1 MGDLKLRKLDRILH
15 FIHLIHP
22 LNEGNVTDDLAVG
35 EGEEQPG
42 FPIALAS
49 QDRGVKA
56 LLPVKRSCNDPFL
69 SSSLL
74 DPQTSSDGDL
84 LNFFVNIIPIISF
97 PVKKPKEAKPQCSP
111 PRRQSRHEVPH
122 FQIAAGR

>member
-56 LLPVKRSCNDPFL
+56 LLPVKDPAMTL
-69 SSSLL
+69 SFRVPSLIHR
-74 DPQTSSDGDL
+74 L
-84 LNFFVNIIPIISF
+84 LLMEIY
-97 PVKKPKEAKPQCSP
+97 
-111 PRRQSRHEVPH
+111 
-122 FQIAAGR
+122 